1 MHRAFNKWALVPL
14 LLSAIGLIAYAVW
27 VFAGEP
33 DHLLKQMDWVY
44 NGSLAMAGV
53 ACLTQ
58 SARSDAPSGPWIAFG
73 LGLLAWAAGDVYYTQ
88 VLADMKKIPYPS
100 WADVGYLAAL
110 PCFFVGVGLLTRQRV
125 GRFTTASWFDGAIG
139 ALAAAAAASSLL
151 APALVGLTKGDS
163 ATVLTNLAY
172 PLGDVLL
179 IAFLVG
185 ALVVGGVRGAG
196 AMIALGIGLF
206 VWGAGDALY
215 LYEVSTNTYDGG
227 AVDLVWPLGA
237 LIMGLAA
244 FLSTTTR
251 TADRGSYRSPIALPV
266 FFGTIAAA
274 VLAWDH
280 YTRLNEASVW
290 LAVATIL
297 AVLFRLG
304 LSFREN
310 ARLMGELHSDSVTDV
325 LTGLGNRRALSAA
338 LERRLRN
345 PDRQSD
351 PCVFALFDLDGFKFY
366 NDSFG
371 HPAGDLLLQRLGDNL
386 STALGDGGAFR
397 LGGDEFCLLI
407 ALERREPAALAE
419 VARSALSERGEGFSV
434 TASCGWAVIPDEAD
448 TTSEALRLVDQRMYA
463 EKASRTMRN
472 ANQMQEIFRR
482 IFRHHDPELKDHFD
496 EVADLALKVAQ
507 ALDLDAEELDVIARA
522 AEFHDIGKIAIPD
535 EVLNKPGPLDESEW
549 ELMRRHTIIGD
560 RILSATPAMRPVAA
574 LVRASHERWDGKG
587 YPDGL
592 VGEQTPLGARIV
604 AICDAFDAM
613 MTDRSYQPARTE
625 AEALAELRA
634 CAGTQFDP
642 ELVEIFCVIVNQ
654 EHAASRNGTPLSAQ
668 LVG

>member
-1 MHRAFNKWALVPL
+1 V
-14 LLSAIGLIAYAVW
+14 IAYAVW
-27 VFAGEP
+27 TFAGSPE
-33 DHLLKQMDWVY
+33 DSVAQMDWVY
-44 NGSLAMAGV
+44 NVSLALAGI
-53 ACLTQ
+53 ACLSQ
-58 SARSDAPSGPWIAFG
+58 SARPNVQSGPWIAFG
-73 LGLLAWAAGDVYYTQ
+73 IGLLTWAAGDIYYTQ

-100 WADVGYLAAL
+100 WADLGYLMAL
-110 PCFFVGVGLLTRQRV
+110 PCFFVGVGLLVRQRV
-125 GRFTTASWFDGAIG
+125 GRFTAASWFDGAIG

-163 ATVLTNLAY
+163 ETVLTNLAY

-185 ALVVGGVRGAG
+185 ALVVGGVRGANG
-196 AMIALGIGLF
+196 LIAVGIGLF

-215 LYEVSTNTYDGG
+215 LYEVSTDTYDGG
-227 AVDLVWPLGA
+227 AIDLVWPVGA
-237 LIMGLAA
+237 LIMALGAY
-244 FLSTTTR
+244 LSTSAPAAGR
-251 TADRGSYRSPIALPV
+251 AGYRSAIVLPV
-266 FFGTIAAA
+266 FFGTVAAA
-274 VLAWDH
+274 VLTWDH
-280 YTRLNEASVW
+280 YENLNEASVW

-310 ARLMGELHSDSVTDV
+310 ARLMEVLHSDSVTDV

-338 LERRLRN
+338 LERTLGNSDRRSN
-345 PDRQSD
+345 PH
-351 PCVFALFDLDGFKFY
+351 VFALFDLDGFKFY

-386 STALGDGGAFR
+386 STALGAGGAFR
-397 LGGDEFCLLI
+397 LGGDEFCMLI
-407 ALERREPAALAE
+407 ALKGREPAELAE
-419 VARSALSERGEGFSV
+419 VARTALSERGEGFSV

-448 TTSEALRLVDQRMYA
+448 TTSEALRLVDQRMYT

-472 ANQMQEIFRR
+472 ANQMPEIFRR
-482 IFRHHDPELKDHFD
+482 IFRHHDPDLRDHFD
-496 EVADLALKVAQ
+496 EVADLALKVGQ
-507 ALDLDAEELDVIARA
+507 ALDLDAEDLDAITRA
-522 AEFHDIGKIAIPD
+522 AEFHDIGKIAVPD
-535 EVLNKPGPLDESEW
+535 EILNKRGPLDESEW

-574 LVRASHERWDGKG
+574 LVRSSHERWDGAG

-592 VGEQTPLGARIV
+592 VAEQTPLGARIV

-613 MTDRSYQPARTE
+613 TTDRSYQRARSE
-625 AEALAELRA
+625 SDALAELRA

-642 ELVEIFCVIVNQ
+642 DLVDVFCEVF
-654 EHAASRNGTPLSAQ
+654 EAAHPGSDSGKAHSVAVATP
-668 LVG
+668 